1 MGSAAIASTR
11 PGCCVTVASE
21 EDRLAALS
29 ALSGSG
35 ALTLPGPGPERA
47 VLALELVGR
56 ARRHGATWAR
66 VGAALGVPQPTLAKR
81 TVHALSRAVAAG
93 KPYPLTRH

>member
-1 MGSAAIASTR
+1 MSPPT
-11 PGCCVTVASE
+11 E
-21 EDRLAALS
+21 EDRLAALA
-29 ALSGSG
+29 ALSNSG
-35 ALTLPGPGPERA
+35 AMTLPQPGPERA

-56 ARRHGATWAR
+56 AKRHGATWAA

-81 TVHALSRAVAAG
+81 RVHALARAVAAG

>member
-1 MGSAAIASTR
+1 MTA
-11 PGCCVTVASE
+11 PSE
-21 EDRLAALS
+21 EDRLAALA

-35 ALTLPGPGPERA
+35 ALPLPPPGAERA

-56 ARRHGATWAR
+56 ARRQGATWAR
-66 VGAALGVPQPTLAKR
+66 VGTALGAGEPRLAKR
-81 TVHALSRAVAAG
+81 KVHALARAVAAG

>member
-1 MGSAAIASTR
+1 MSPPT
-11 PGCCVTVASE
+11 E

-35 ALTLPGPGPERA
+35 AMTLPAPGPERA
-47 VLALELVGR
+47 VFALELLGR
-56 ARRHGATWAR
+56 ARRQGATWAR
-66 VGAALGVPQPTLAKR
+66 VGTALGLTDPKLAKR
-81 TVHALSRAVAAG
+81 EARLLSRAVAAG